1 MDQHLD
7 QSPLEGGGTK
17 GRLQGLAFWWAFLA
31 TAAGLLLTINQVFN
45 LGFGGLRIIS
55 TAYYYLI
62 IGLFGGLVFLAFP
75 ARKGDLRPRL
85 YDWILTFAWLACS
98 FWIASQAQYAI
109 DRGWNQGAPPL
120 AVFVATIYV
129 LFALEALRRTGGMIL
144 FLFCLVFAS
153 FPLYAGRMPGFLWGV
168 EFDFAQTV
176 SEHIY
181 GMESIIGVPMQVVAD
196 TLLGFLLF
204 GTVLAG
210 TGGGR
215 FFMDLASA
223 LMGSRRGGPA
233 KVAIVSSAFFGM
245 LSGSPTSNVMT
256 TGTLTILAMRRCGY
270 SPTYA
275 AAVEA
280 CASTGGTIMPPVMGT
295 AAFIMASFL
304 NVPYGEVIKAAFLP
318 AVFYYAFL
326 LLQTD
331 FYAARKKL
339 HGLPADQLPSLKK
352 TVIGGWYYLAALV
365 ILTLMLLVLP
375 MESEAPYWVTLLLLV
390 IALLRR
396 RTLGF
401 DARRFA
407 ALLVEVGQGIAQIV
421 GLIAGI
427 GLIIGAMSITGVANS
442 FSRELVQYAG
452 GNLWLLLLVGAFTSF
467 VLGMGM
473 TASACYIFLAIVLAP
488 ALVQV
493 GVDPMAAH
501 LYIFYWGM
509 VSFITPPVAL
519 AAIAAAAIAG
529 AHPVATGF
537 LALRVGSLLL
547 LLPFIFVLEPAML
560 LQGSWLS
567 ILQTVLTTAAAVIL
581 FSAAFEGFLWRVG
594 ALGLGQRLLL
604 AAAGGCLLI
613 PGTFTDILGVVLFA
627 LFWVMSAIELR
638 AGARRRA
645 PGA

>member
-1 MDQHLD
+1 MDRYPE
-7 QSPLEGGGTK
+7 QSISEDEPR
-17 GRLQGLAFWWAFLA
+17 GRLQGLSFWWAFLA
-31 TAAGLLLTINQVFN
+31 TACGLLLTLNQVFN
-45 LGFGGLRIIS
+45 LGLGGFRLIS
-55 TAYYYLI
+55 TAYYYLV

-85 YDWILTFAWLACS
+85 HDWALTLAWLLCS
-98 FWIASQAQYAI
+98 VWIASRAQYAI

-168 EFDFAQTV
+168 EFDFAQAV
-176 SEHIY
+176 SEHVY

-196 TLLGFLLF
+196 TLIGFLLF
-204 GTVLAG
+204 GAVLAG

-215 FFMDLASA
+215 FFMDLAAA

-233 KVAIVSSAFFGM
+233 KVAIVSSGFFGM

-256 TGTLTILAMRRCGY
+256 TGTLTIPAMRRCGY
-270 SPTYA
+270 SPAYA

-280 CASTGGTIMPPVMGT
+280 CSSTGGTIMPPVMGT
-295 AAFIMASFL
+295 VAFIMASFL
-304 NVPYGEVIKAAFLP
+304 NIPYAEVIKAAFLP
-318 AVFYYAFL
+318 AAFYYASL

-339 HGLPADQLPSLKK
+339 HGLPSEQLPSLKR
-352 TVIGGWYYLAALV
+352 TVIDGWYYLGALIV
-365 ILTLMLLVLP
+365 LTLMLLVLP

-390 IALLRR
+390 IALIRR

-407 ALLVEVGQGIAQIV
+407 ALLVEVGRGIAQIV

-427 GLIIGAMSITGVANS
+427 GLIIGAMSITGVANA

-452 GNLWLLLLVGAFTSF
+452 ANLWWLLLIGAFTSF
-467 VLGMGM
+467 VLGIGM

-488 ALVQV
+488 ALVQI
-493 GVDPMAAH
+493 GIDPMAAH

-519 AAIAAAAIAG
+519 AAIAAASIAG
-529 AHPVATGF
+529 AKAVPVGF

-547 LLPFIFVLEPAML
+547 LLPFIFVLEPALL
-560 LQGSWLS
+560 LQGSWSS
-567 ILQTVLTTAAAVIL
+567 ILQTVLTTAAAVVS

-594 ALGLGQRLLL
+594 VLGLGQRLLL
-604 AAAGGCLLI
+604 GAVGVCLLA
-613 PGTFTDILGVVLFA
+613 PGTFTDILGIVLFV
-627 LFWVMSAIELR
+627 LFWAMSAIAPR
-638 AGARRRA
+638 AGARLRA
-645 PGA
+645 PRS